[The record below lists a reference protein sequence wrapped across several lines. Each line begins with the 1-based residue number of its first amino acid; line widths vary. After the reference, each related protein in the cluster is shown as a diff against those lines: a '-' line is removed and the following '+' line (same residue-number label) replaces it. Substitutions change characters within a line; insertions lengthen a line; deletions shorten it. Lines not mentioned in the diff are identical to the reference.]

1 MKRGRIQSTHP
12 YPRTARLNEL
22 LHEILADA
30 IERLDDPRLEL
41 VTVMNVEVEPDL
53 RHATVFV
60 DTPVGES
67 RDDEMITALDSHRVV
82 LQGAIARQARVKRTP
97 MLSFRPDPIERSAAR
112 VEDVLR
118 HLRDDGD

>member
-1 MKRGRIQSTHP
+1 MKRTRTSGTHP

-41 VTVMNVEVEPDL
+41 VTVMSVEVEPDL
-53 RHATVFV
+53 HHATVFV
-60 DTPVGES
+60 DSPVGES
-67 RDDEMITALDSHRVV
+67 RDDEMIAALESHRVA

-97 MLSFRPDPIERSAAR
+97 TLSFRPDQIERSAAR

-118 HLRDDGD
+118 QLRDDGD